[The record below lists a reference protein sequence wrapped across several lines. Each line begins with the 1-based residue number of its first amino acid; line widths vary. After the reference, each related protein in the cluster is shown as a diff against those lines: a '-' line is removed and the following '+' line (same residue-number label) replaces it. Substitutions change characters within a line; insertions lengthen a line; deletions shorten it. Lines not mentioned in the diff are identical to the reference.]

1 MTQSDRPRGEV
12 HVSYSRL
19 SGPCTMHAT
28 RRPPHTSAST
38 FANAPGT
45 RGAPLEDD
53 PSPAPAG
60 PTLPVLPSSFP
71 FTPGARR
78 STGIARLVV
87 VPARMI
93 RGVARR
99 LRGRSGV
106 GRSHPHRSDGCLRTT
121 PADLRMK
128 VEMDRRLMAKGERKA
143 QGNMP
148 ASPAAA
154 ASSCFHARGR
164 RMGCCRGEAKRRITA
179 SRIPVLRRVP
189 HLYPTCAAP
198 SPCLPLPRDPSTA
211 HYF

>member
-28 RRPPHTSAST
+28 RRPLTRQRRLLPTPP
-38 FANAPGT
+38 APVAHPSRMT
-45 RGAPLEDD
+45 HRPLPPAP
-53 PSPAPAG
+53 PSP
-60 PTLPVLPSSFP
+60 SFP
-71 FTPGARR
+71 LPPG
-78 STGIARLVV
+78 
-87 VPARMI
+87 PADSE
-93 RGVARR
+93 GD
-99 LRGRSGV
+99 LESV
-106 GRSHPHRSDGCLRTT
+106 GRTPIDRTAVFE
-121 PADLRMK
+121 PPQRISGWKKK